1 MPTIPKFTIEKIDQE
16 NFKKID
22 TRQEV
27 TILNIKELQ
36 EEKTK
41 LENEVVKLNQHL
53 AEINQILDEYNKL
66 P

>member
-1 MPTIPKFTIEKIDQE
+1 MPTIQKFTIEKIDEE

-22 TRQEV
+22 TREEV
-27 TILNIKELQ
+27 TVLNIKNLQ
-36 EEKTK
+36 KEKIK